1 MKKLLL
7 LTLFLALVTLGLTQK
22 AQAQAVNPNGFTNI
36 CGMGK
41 YFKPPLSTFTDA
53 RFPSWWTIYDR
64 TPCDIRQTINLPS
77 VKLEGYC
84 SPFPNRTT
92 PVSPGAP
99 SCTAG
104 PNERVHAY
112 VCNTGTTVGE
122 GCMGGNGYS
131 ITNIPSGTKYSLG
144 NLQSSQ
150 GSNYK
155 CGQTVQFDIFN
166 KTCTQSMIDQ
176 HYRNV
181 AGISNPSGDANGDGV
196 QDHFESRY
204 FVNDASG
211 VPTFC
216 LAKDAFVWYTGTCST
231 GNPVCTVTG
240 ATDNLPVGTPRSYTG
255 ASSDPDGG
263 TIKSTQL
270 YYSSTSSESWQQL
283 ASSQNS
289 NSATGNFTCPGVG
302 TYYVSCN
309 ATDDENTFCSG
320 NPFDDKY
327 LDCGPNDTQT
337 VTCVPQLPKCTGV
350 PITTVRTCL
359 ASGGY
364 LATLNWVRPAGATN
378 FTVAYRTVGGT
389 WNYADSIGNVTTWTG
404 TFPDNLAREFMVRI
418 RQSTACD
425 ATANVYG
432 AAATVTNCLPTCGG
446 VTTTNALACTAT
458 GTVQTCS
465 WTKPVGATEMAV
477 GYKATSSTNWVYA
490 TSVTNPGM
498 FNTDKTNW
506 KGYWNDNIS
515 RDCRVRVYRST
526 TCTPG
531 DSAYGPVATS
541 GPVTCNAPT
550 VTIKN
555 ELVTTN
561 ASTGT
566 SPFRPGNVLT
576 FRATVTNTGSSVLN
590 NVIISDP
597 VPTYTTFSPTVSN
610 TLNGTKGA
618 WSFGN
623 GKYNFTAG
631 TLAVGQAYSVYYAVS
646 VNNYIT
652 PGTYASSNTACVNAS
667 SVINGPCS
675 TVPFDLFDI
684 VNTSALTVSQLIVY
698 DEGFTVGSLPFSPG
712 NKIVFRITARNTGNT
727 TLTNVVLQDTIP
739 PHTTLDPELTSTL
752 NGVSRDAW
760 SCDKVF
766 ENGVCTTNAGTLT
779 PDAGYFSYFAVT
791 VNNYTDNVP
800 DISSV
805 NNACAQSATAPKV
818 CSSLP
823 FDLKELVPVPVTP
836 VGGVILNVT
845 DDSCVESATNPKL
858 KQTDV
863 KDGIAKLKIKNGANA
878 PVIKTYD
885 FGLNRFSFNESLLQ
899 TEVTKVCADT
909 LEPAASLGE
918 GVFVLTCAKLNGG
931 SENFVQSGT
940 VCTKDLTSG
949 LNFGTANN
957 LTLGFKFVP
966 SLSKPWF
973 QSIGGD
979 VYSGDRSPTGS
990 GSILQTIQT
999 TADHMIKK
1007 IGSAFGNKGV
1017 NVKNKDGDTR
1027 YSEKGATIKSFIRGT
1042 EVTWPNDLVFTVPNG
1057 KSLNSTNCSLS
1068 NEVYRTKFDNFNS
1081 WLSNCS
1087 SYTVSD
1093 EGLAVIYV
1101 YGGVVEFS
1109 NNSGLKSTNDGKLIV
1124 VVNNK
1129 VGFHDEFGKNS
1140 GARAD
1145 LGLIA
1150 KQGIEFLDDGTTG
1163 LTTLKIKGFLATKGD
1178 NDIKFLRS
1186 LGNTNA
1192 TLPAVTVEF
1201 DPAYIIKLTQMELK
1215 NMSQAPGLTKFDIIW
1230 EVYD

>member
-22 AQAQAVNPNGFTNI
+22 VQAQAVNPNGFTNI

-41 YFKPPLSTFTDA
+41 YFKPPLNTFTDS

-84 SPFPNRTT
+84 SPFPNRST

-131 ITNIPSGTKYSLG
+131 ITNISSGTKYSLG
-144 NLQSSQ
+144 DLQSSQ

-181 AGISNPSGDANGDGV
+181 SGISNPSGDANGDGV
-196 QDHFESRY
+196 QDHFESKY
-204 FVNDASG
+204 FVKDASG

-240 ATDNLPVGTPRSYTG
+240 ATGNLPVGTPRAYTG

-289 NSATGNFTCPGVG
+289 NSTTGNFTCPGVG

-327 LDCGPNDTQT
+327 LDCGPNDTQA
-337 VTCVPQLPKCTGV
+337 VTCVPQLPKC
-350 PITTVRTCL
+350 
-359 ASGGY
+359 A
-364 LATLNWVRPAGATN
+364 
-378 FTVAYRTVGGT
+378 
-389 WNYADSIGNVTTWTG
+389 
-404 TFPDNLAREFMVRI
+404 
-418 RQSTACD
+418 
-425 ATANVYG
+425 
-432 AAATVTNCLPTCGG
+432 G

-490 TSVTNPGM
+490 TSVTNPSM

-506 KGYWNDNIS
+506 KGYWNDNVS
-515 RDCRVRVYRST
+515 RDCRVRVYRSN
-526 TCTPG
+526 TCTPE

-541 GPVTCNAPT
+541 GPIACNAPT

-555 ELVTTN
+555 ELVTTS

-576 FRATVTNTGSSVLN
+576 FRATVTNTGTSVLN

-597 VPTYTTFSPTVSN
+597 VPTYTTFSPTISN
-610 TLNGTKGA
+610 TLNGTKGV

-675 TVPFDLFDI
+675 TVPFDLLDI

-712 NKIVFRITARNTGNT
+712 NKVVFRITARNTGNT

-739 PHTTLDPELTSTL
+739 PHTTFDQELTSTL

-805 NNACAQSATAPKV
+805 NNACAQSTTAPKV
-818 CSSLP
+818 CSNLP

-845 DDSCVESATNPKL
+845 DDSCLESAINVKL

-863 KDGIAKLKIKNGANA
+863 KDGIAKLKIQNGANA

-885 FGLNRFSFNESLLQ
+885 FSQNRFSFNESLQQ
-899 TEVTKVCADT
+899 TEVTKVCADS
-909 LEPAASLGE
+909 LEPSSSLGE

-931 SENFVQSGT
+931 AEDFVQSGT

-957 LTLGFKFVP
+957 LTLGFRFVP

-979 VYSGDRSPTGS
+979 VYSGDRSASGS
-990 GSILQTIQT
+990 GSILQTVQT
-999 TADHMIKK
+999 AADNMIKK

-1017 NVKNKDGDTR
+1017 TVKNKDGDSR
-1027 YSEKGATIKSFIRGT
+1027 YSEKGATVKNFIRNT
-1042 EVTWPNDLVFTVPNG
+1042 EVTWPNDLVFTIPSG
-1057 KSLNSTNCSLS
+1057 KSLNATNCSLS
-1068 NEVYRTKFDNFNS
+1068 NEVYRTKFDTFNS
-1081 WLSNCS
+1081 WVNNCS

-1109 NNSGLKSTNDGKLIV
+1109 NNGGLKSTNDGRLVV

-1145 LGLIA
+1145 IGLIA
-1150 KQGIEFLDDGTTG
+1150 KQGIEFLNDGSTG
-1163 LTTLKIKGFLATKGD
+1163 LTTLKLRGFLATKGD

-1186 LGNTNA
+1186 LGSTNA

-1201 DPAYIIKLTQMELK
+1201 DPTYIIKLTQMELK
-1215 NMSQAPGLTKFDIIW
+1215 GMSMAPGLTKFDILW